1 MKLYELEKQK
11 DRLLKEIQG
20 VGDMRS
26 GSLSVRYQRCSKS
39 PCVCDDP
46 KHPGHGPIYSF
57 STDEFVE
64 YREKSLLTVLGDVS
78 VNRAYYYD
86 KACPHENKA
95 DEFGKRIYGEAMR
108 RGLQRAEKI
117 CVIGDGAPWIW
128 NIADEQFYGDIQI
141 IDLYHARD
149 HCWNVA
155 RVFWGNN
162 KEKMNRWAK
171 IETIRDALDS

>member
-1 MKLYELEKQK
+1 
-11 DRLLKEIQG
+11 
-20 VGDMRS
+20 MRS

-57 STDEFVE
+57 SNDEFVE
-64 YREKSLLTVLGDVS
+64 YREKLLLTVLGDVS

-95 DEFGKRIYGEAMR
+95 DEFGKR
-108 RGLQRAEKI
+108 
-117 CVIGDGAPWIW
+117 
-128 NIADEQFYGDIQI
+128 FYGDIQI